1 MTDKRRNRW
10 MVNLLII
17 VGLVSFIGISVYPLL
32 SMMQSGR
39 EGQTVASPSPVQSV
53 SPQANTSELE
63 AQARG
68 YEALLQKEPDNQTA
82 LRELVKVKA
91 QMGDAKGAIAPLE
104 RLVKLNPETTDYS
117 VLLAQTKQETGDA
130 EGAAQIYRD
139 VLKADPGN
147 VKALDGYAYLLVQQD
162 RADQAVT
169 LLQDTLKSAPQLN
182 QVKPGS
188 VDLVATH
195 LTLGYVYLTQK
206 EYDQAIAVYEEA
218 SKIDSKD
225 FRPVLRKA
233 IALREQGKAA
243 DAKAA
248 FETAKTLAPAEYKS
262 NIERLAQTPAAA
274 PAPSAKPQTEPKASP
289 PASNP
294 TTEKKE

>member
-32 SMMQSGR
+32 SMVQSGR
-39 EGQTVASPSPVQSV
+39 ESQTVASPSPIQSV

-262 NIERLAQTPAAA
+262 NIERLAQAPAAA

-294 TTEKKE
+294 TTETKE